1 MTGLLIL
8 LTIAGATAL
17 FLFGMKLMSE
27 SIQKIVGERIRNLL
41 TSMTS
46 NKLKGVLTGAFIAA
60 LIQSSSATTVMV
72 VSFVNAGILRLF
84 EAISIIMGANI
95 GTTFIAWLIAFF
107 GFNINFSIFLLP
119 VIGLGIPLIFSA
131 QRKYRNWGELLLGF
145 CLLFLS
151 LNFLKT
157 NVPQVYESWFLNAIN
172 WMSSSDLLSF
182 FMFFLLG
189 TVFTMAIRSSSAII
203 ALTMVF
209 VFNGWLGFEQAAAMV
224 VGENVGT
231 TLAAITASRGANI
244 NAKRAAYA
252 HLFFN
257 LFGFLMLI
265 FLFQWFLK
273 GIAILYTGAGGANPF
288 TNSHSVPLALAL
300 FHTLFNLLNA
310 IILIGFSK
318 RISAFVSQKVSKSK
332 TSSDEFKLTHIKTGL
347 LSTPEASLFQAKRE
361 TILFAERVRKMFIN
375 VERIFDEHNEKEFDR
390 LKGKILDTED
400 YADRMEKEIAKYLTK
415 VGEGRLSEASSRR
428 MHALYK
434 MIDDMES
441 IADSCVNILNIIERK
456 KGAKI
461 QFPLQINDNVRL
473 IFTMVREALDLMVTM
488 LTHEEDMPLS
498 MANET
503 EKEINNFRD
512 ILKSEHLNNLEKG
525 VYKYDAGIMYNDIVS
540 QSERIGDYAYNV
552 DESFKNLFR

>member
-46 NKLKGVLTGAFIAA
+46 NKLKGVLTGTFIAA

-95 GTTFIAWLIAFF
+95 GTTFTAWLIAFF
-107 GFNINFSIFLLP
+107 GFNVNFSVFLLP

-145 CLLFLS
+145 CLLFIS

-157 NVPQVYESWFLNAIN
+157 NVPQVYESWFLDAIN

-182 FMFFLLG
+182 FMFFIFG

-231 TLAAITASRGANI
+231 TLAAITASKGANI

-257 LFGFLMLI
+257 LFGFILLI
-265 FLFQWFLK
+265 FFFQWFLK
-273 GIAILYTGAGGANPF
+273 GISILFMLAGGANPF
-288 TNSHSVPLALAL
+288 TNTQSVPLALAL

-332 TSSDEFKLTHIKTGL
+332 TTSDEFKLTHIKTGL

-375 VERIFDEHNEKEFDR
+375 VERIFDEQNEKEFER
-390 LKGKILDTED
+390 LKASIFDTED
-400 YADRMEKEIAKYLTK
+400 YSDRMEKEIAKYLTK

-456 KGAKI
+456 RVEKI

>member
-46 NKLKGVLTGAFIAA
+46 NKLKGVLTGTFIAA

-95 GTTFIAWLIAFF
+95 GTTFTAWLIAFF
-107 GFNINFSIFLLP
+107 GFNVNFSVFLLP

-145 CLLFLS
+145 CLLFIS

-157 NVPQVYESWFLNAIN
+157 NVPQVYESWFLDAIN

-182 FMFFLLG
+182 FMFFIFG

-231 TLAAITASRGANI
+231 TLAAITASKGANI

-257 LFGFLMLI
+257 LFGFILLI
-265 FLFQWFLK
+265 FFFQWFLK
-273 GIAILYTGAGGANPF
+273 GISILFMLSGGANPF
-288 TNSHSVPLALAL
+288 TNTQSVPLALAL

-332 TSSDEFKLTHIKTGL
+332 TTSDEFKLTHIKTGL

-361 TILFAERVRKMFIN
+361 TILFAERVRKMF
-375 VERIFDEHNEKEFDR
+375 
-390 LKGKILDTED
+390 
-400 YADRMEKEIAKYLTK
+400 
-415 VGEGRLSEASSRR
+415 
-428 MHALYK
+428 
-434 MIDDMES
+434 
-441 IADSCVNILNIIERK
+441 
-456 KGAKI
+456 
-461 QFPLQINDNVRL
+461 
-473 IFTMVREALDLMVTM
+473 
-488 LTHEEDMPLS
+488 
-498 MANET
+498 
-503 EKEINNFRD
+503 
-512 ILKSEHLNNLEKG
+512 
-525 VYKYDAGIMYNDIVS
+525 
-540 QSERIGDYAYNV
+540 
-552 DESFKNLFR
+552 